1 MKATLPVAV
10 LDMDSRHDDTTAW
23 SHRVDRLDCYAVGSR
38 DLAQYAGLIV
48 TPNVDQEHLAGNT
61 A

>member
-1 MKATLPVAV
+1 
-10 LDMDSRHDDTTAW
+10 MDSRHDDTTAW